1 MSHDVCLR
9 PDYRQYL
16 AENAGMIVLFCIN
29 LLAVPLSART
39 TVEWFPLMVVLLS
52 LVTAVAL
59 VVRYVMLCAVKWV
72 IGDDTICRIEGVL
85 SKRTDYVELYRVVDY
100 QENQT
105 FLQKMFN
112 VKTVTVISTDKSD
125 AILEMYGVSDS
136 IDLVRII
143 RDRVEKSKKEKRIYE
158 ITNR

>member
-1 MSHDVCLR
+1 
-9 PDYRQYL
+9 
-16 AENAGMIVLFCIN
+16 
-29 LLAVPLSART
+29 
-39 TVEWFPLMVVLLS
+39 
-52 LVTAVAL
+52 
-59 VVRYVMLCAVKWV
+59 
-72 IGDDTICRIEGVL
+72 
-85 SKRTDYVELYRVVDY
+85 VELYRVVDY

-112 VKTVTVISTDKSD
+112 VKTVTVISSDKSD